1 MGFRRNPA
9 PTAERPA
16 PLLPI
21 PVGVTETR
29 IQHAAWV
36 ARCVGR
42 GKSAPLRP
50 ADVTALASVLAVRAF
65 PPASV
70 LFAGGDQT
78 TGVWIVREGQIEL
91 SVGSRGRRVVVQ
103 LLRPGDVDGDI
114 QLLLEMPLPYTG
126 RALSCVTCLFLARED
141 FEQLLAT
148 HPAIARRWLSSVAQR
163 LAASQVRVLELLGG
177 SLAVQASRL
186 LAAESVGGRVELPQ
200 RTLAAMLGVQ
210 RPSLNKVLKDLE
222 RDGLIRI
229 SYGAIEIRDT
239 TRLASRA

>member
-50 ADVTALASVLAVRAF
+50 ADVTALASMLAVRAF

-91 SVGSRGRRVVVQ
+91 SVGSGRRRVVVQ
-103 LLRPGDVDGDI
+103 LLRPGDADGDI
-114 QLLLEMPLPYTG
+114 QLLLEMPLPPHRPRPVGRHVPVPCPPRLRAVAGHPPGERPAVAVQRGSAAGGKPGPCPRATRRVAG
-126 RALSCVTCLFLARED
+126 RAGLQTAGRRVRG
-141 FEQLLAT
+141 
-148 HPAIARRWLSSVAQR
+148 PA
-163 LAASQVRVLELLGG
+163 G
-177 SLAVQASRL
+177 
-186 LAAESVGGRVELPQ
+186 
-200 RTLAAMLGVQ
+200 
-210 RPSLNKVLKDLE
+210 
-222 RDGLIRI
+222 
-229 SYGAIEIRDT
+229 
-239 TRLASRA
+239 

>member
-1 MGFRRNPA
+1 MAAPLRAWVPPLPQCQPGDKEGAMGLRRNPA

-50 ADVTALASVLAVRAF
+50 ADVTALASMLAVRAF

-91 SVGSRGRRVVVQ
+91 SVGSGRRRVVVQ
-103 LLRPGDVDGDI
+103 LLRPGDADGDI
-114 QLLLEMPLPYTG
+114 QLLLEMPLPLHRPRPVRRHVPVPCPRRLRAVAGHPPGDRPAVAVQRGPAAGGKPGPCPRAARRVAG
-126 RALSCVTCLFLARED
+126 RAGLQTAGRRVRG
-141 FEQLLAT
+141 
-148 HPAIARRWLSSVAQR
+148 PA
-163 LAASQVRVLELLGG
+163 G
-177 SLAVQASRL
+177 
-186 LAAESVGGRVELPQ
+186 
-200 RTLAAMLGVQ
+200 
-210 RPSLNKVLKDLE
+210 
-222 RDGLIRI
+222 
-229 SYGAIEIRDT
+229 
-239 TRLASRA
+239 

>member
-9 PTAERPA
+9 TAAGRPA
-16 PLLPI
+16 PLLPV
-21 PVGVTETR
+21 PVGVAETR

-126 RALSCVTCLFLARED
+126 RALSGVTCLFLARDD

-163 LAASQVRVLELLGG
+163 LAASQARILALLGG
-177 SLAVQASRL
+177 SLAVQTAGL
-186 LAAESVGGRVELPQ
+186 LDEEAVDGRVELPQ

-210 RPSLNKVLKDLE
+210 RPSLNKVLKELE
-222 RDGLIRI
+222 RDGLITI
-229 SYGAIEIRDT
+229 SYRHIEIRDT